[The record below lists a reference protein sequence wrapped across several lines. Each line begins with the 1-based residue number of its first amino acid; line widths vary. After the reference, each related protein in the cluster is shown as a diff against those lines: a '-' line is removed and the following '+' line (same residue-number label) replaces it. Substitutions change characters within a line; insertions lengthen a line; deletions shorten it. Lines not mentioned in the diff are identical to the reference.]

1 MSKLVDDG
9 IVTDE
14 LLAWFTA
21 QLTPFGILVGD
32 ADSPAASTDDVAHPK
47 FLEVRQLPDG
57 EMPSGGWTQ
66 PLMVRG
72 LKYQLR
78 AVGENRRQAQ
88 WVAQRAREK
97 LFEYAS
103 PQGTGYATPITL
115 AKHAVVRREAVSDL
129 GYVASG
135 RSGGYLFHIR
145 LRVQRTQ
152 D

>member
-14 LLAWFTA
+14 LIAWFTTH
-21 QLTPFGILVGD
+21 LGPLGILVGD

-57 EMPSGGWTQ
+57 EIPSGGWGQ
-66 PLMVRG
+66 PLAVRG

-78 AVGENRRQAQ
+78 AVGETRRQAQ
-88 WVAQRAREK
+88 WVAARAREK
-97 LFEYAS
+97 LFEYAV
-103 PQGTGYATPITL
+103 PQGTGYMTAMPL
-115 AKHAVVRREAVSDL
+115 PKHAVVHRELVSDL

-135 RSGGYLFHIR
+135 RSGGYLLHIR
-145 LRVQRTQ
+145 IRVQRTQ